1 MSRRRIAVGVA
12 VAALAAA
19 APAHAGFT
27 ARDHDGAGCTSDA
40 SVRWRSAGGGWRAA
54 AALDPL
60 ARAA

>member
-19 APAHAGFT
+19 APHTQASPRATTT
-27 ARDHDGAGCTSDA
+27 AQGAPPMH